1 METTLVQDKG
11 FTPAAQRRRK
21 IGTAGRVGIGAG
33 VGVAAAAAIALVI
46 TSSSIGGAVPAVAK
60 APAAASVGTATGSAP
75 AAGSP
80 LVTLAAHIKADTQA
94 TGDAWLVISTQV
106 NGTKTMQVLYTLY
119 TDSGAIYSGDSVNG
133 IKYAIAHHQ
142 DQMSSGG
149 YAPLVK
155 AAILAAASSP
165 AQGRTAMLKA
175 AGDPL
180 VGLSPAAQKT
190 VWDKEQAAA
199 QVVIKE
205 KGGSAKPQPYSYRAV
220 QQHFDNYLWA
230 YSTEALSAGDGNPLV
245 RQGVLRLL
253 STISGVSVA
262 HSTTNGKPTLTI
274 TAGPEVFKGDGSE
287 VLTIDAKTGM
297 QVILPYTP
305 GIPTAYTTYQ
315 SSRVTT
321 AHLFAS
327 NYRPPAL
334 PATRRYR
341 AGCGCSCGPPH
352 PGQPRRSFSASP
364 TPSGTINLGRGIEA
378 FFVPQRAG
386 LHRGIERQNRR

>member
-1 METTLVQDKG
+1 MTDEMDLISELKGAEPLRPEAYQRARAVLRAAMAESGTVRVLGATSTEGTTMETTPVQDKG

-33 VGVAAAAAIALVI
+33 VGVAAAAAAIALVV
-46 TSSSIGGAVPAVAK
+46 TSSSTGGAVPA
-60 APAAASVGTATGSAP
+60 AASVSAP

-80 LVTLAAHIKADTQA
+80 LVTLAALVKAETQS

-106 NGTKTMQVLYTLY
+106 DGTKTTQVLYALY
-119 TDSGAIYSGDSVNG
+119 TDSGAIYSGYSVNG

-149 YAPLVK
+149 FAPLVK
-155 AAILAAASSP
+155 AAILGAASSP
-165 AQGRTAMLKA
+165 AQGRTTMLEA

-199 QVVIKE
+199 QVIIKE
-205 KGGSAKPQPYSYRAV
+205 KGGKVKPQPYSSRAV
-220 QQHFDNYLWA
+220 QQHFDNRLWT
-230 YSTEALSAGDGNPLV
+230 YSTEALSAGDGNALV

-262 HSTTNGKPTLTI
+262 PSTTNGKATLTI
-274 TAGPEVFKGDGSE
+274 TAGPEVFAGNGSE

-297 QVILPYTP
+297 LVKDVSNTP

-315 SSRVTT
+315 SSRVKT
-321 AHLFAS
+321 AHL
-327 NYRPPAL
+327 
-334 PATRRYR
+334 
-341 AGCGCSCGPPH
+341 
-352 PGQPRRSFSASP
+352 
-364 TPSGTINLGRGIEA
+364 
-378 FFVPQRAG
+378 
-386 LHRGIERQNRR
+386 

>member
-1 METTLVQDKG
+1 MTDEMDLISELKGAEPLRPEAYQRARAVLRAAMAEPGTVRVLGATSAEGTTMETTPVQDKG

-33 VGVAAAAAIALVI
+33 VGVAAAAAVALVI
-46 TSSSIGGAVPAVAK
+46 TSSSTGGAVPAVAK

-80 LVTLAAHIKADTQA
+80 LVTLAAQIKANAQA
-94 TGDAWLVISTQV
+94 TGDGWLVISTQV
-106 NGTKTMQVLYTLY
+106 DGTKTMQVLYALY

-149 YAPLVK
+149 FAPLVK

-165 AQGRTAMLKA
+165 AQGRTTMLEA

-199 QVVIKE
+199 QVIIKE
-205 KGGSAKPQPYSYRAV
+205 KGGRAKPQPYSSRAV
-220 QQHFDNYLWA
+220 QQHFDNRLWA
-230 YSTEALSAGDGNPLV
+230 YSTEALSVGDGNTLV

-262 HSTTNGKPTLTI
+262 PSTTNGKATLTI

-297 QVILPYTP
+297 LVKDVSNTP

-321 AHLFAS
+321 AHL
-327 NYRPPAL
+327 
-334 PATRRYR
+334 
-341 AGCGCSCGPPH
+341 
-352 PGQPRRSFSASP
+352 
-364 TPSGTINLGRGIEA
+364 
-378 FFVPQRAG
+378 
-386 LHRGIERQNRR
+386 